1 MSKKYTVGETLE
13 VSVKKIVPNGL
24 GLCFAEN
31 LTVFVPLSVEGDQ
44 LRVEIRQLKGKT
56 AFASIVEVLQ
66 PSAERVEPTCE
77 YFGTCGGCDFQQISY
92 KTQLDAKLG
101 IIRDCLT
108 RIGKIEFDGEIPI
121 IASPEQF
128 RYRLRAQ
135 WHADTKSG
143 KVGYFK
149 RQSHDVV
156 DAKSCPILV
165 QELED
170 RLNRLREEVPWSTYI
185 SENVNIEAACGNNGK
200 TSVYSEEL
208 LEKTEELS
216 FELNEDRFFFD
227 AQTFFQGNK
236 YLIEKLVEAA
246 IGDAEGKT
254 AIDLFCGAGLFSI
267 PLGRKFDKVFAVETN
282 EVSIGFAKKNVEHA
296 RLDNVELLQG
306 RIKQF
311 LYEGVTDGEDIDF
324 LLLDPPRS
332 GVKKGALDMIA
343 NLGSKHISYV
353 SCNPSTL
360 ARDLRVLID
369 HGYAIDRICALDLF
383 PQTHHVETV
392 VSLRIKN

>member
-13 VSVKKIVPNGL
+13 VSVEKIIPNGL

-31 LTVFVPLSVEGDQ
+31 LTVFVPLSAKDDR

-56 AFASIVEVLQ
+56 AFASIIEILE
-66 PSAERVEPTCE
+66 PSNERVEPNCD

-101 IIRDCLT
+101 IIHDCLS
-108 RIGKIEFDGEIPI
+108 RIGKIQFDEEIPI

-135 WHADTKSG
+135 WHADTKRG

-165 QELED
+165 KELED
-170 RLNRLREEVPWSTYI
+170 RLSLLREEVPWSTYI
-185 SENVNIEAACGNNGK
+185 SESVDIEAASGDSGK

-216 FELNEDRFFFD
+216 FELNGDRFFFN

-236 YLIEKLVEAA
+236 FLIEKLVETAL
-246 IGDAEGKT
+246 GDAKGKT
-254 AIDLFCGAGLFSI
+254 AIDLFCGAGLFSV
-267 PLGRKFDKVFAVETN
+267 PMGRKFDKVLAVEAN
-282 EVSIGFAKKNVEHA
+282 DISIGFAKKNVEHA
-296 RLDNVELLQG
+296 RLENIELFQG

-311 LYEGVTDGEDIDF
+311 LYEGIVEGEDIDF

-332 GVKKGALDMIA
+332 GVKKGALKMIA
-343 NLGSKHISYV
+343 DIGAKHISYV

-360 ARDLRVLID
+360 ARDLRILID
-369 HGYAIDRICALDLF
+369 NGYAIEKICALDLF

-392 VSLRIKN
+392 VSLRA